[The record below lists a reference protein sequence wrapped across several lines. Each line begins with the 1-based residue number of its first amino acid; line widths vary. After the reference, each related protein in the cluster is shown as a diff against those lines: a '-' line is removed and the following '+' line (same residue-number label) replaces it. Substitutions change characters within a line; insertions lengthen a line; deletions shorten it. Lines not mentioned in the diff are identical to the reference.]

1 MLIKLLKT
9 SDRKNKPDG
18 KMIHHVHGNKGKNDN
33 KLLIGNNASHK
44 GEEYYL

>member
-1 MLIKLLKT
+1 MK
-9 SDRKNKPDG
+9 
-18 KMIHHVHGNKGKNDN
+18 HHVRGNEGKNDN